1 MLKVN
6 TVGNSLFS
14 VNDSSVLGAN
24 VGKDT
29 VWAVWDSTATFGWG
43 DTLLGEY
50 PQFMPND
57 TSFKVYLKY
66 NVTDSGKVR
75 AEPTTNPCTNG
86 FLISAVNYVYPVV
99 IRWDTALF
107 NQDTSLFNIYNATF
121 QNDYFFLNFN
131 DPAYP
136 NEFNMLITD
145 SVELPSFGW
154 GSQDHFS
161 SIFSNAILC
170 NRN

>member
-1 MLKVN
+1 LLKVN

-24 VGKDT
+24 VAKD
-29 VWAVWDSTATFGWG
+29 
-43 DTLLGEY
+43 
-50 PQFMPND
+50 
-57 TSFKVYLKY
+57 
-66 NVTDSGKVR
+66 
-75 AEPTTNPCTNG
+75 
-86 FLISAVNYVYPVV
+86 
-99 IRWDTALF
+99 
-107 NQDTSLFNIYNATF
+107 TF